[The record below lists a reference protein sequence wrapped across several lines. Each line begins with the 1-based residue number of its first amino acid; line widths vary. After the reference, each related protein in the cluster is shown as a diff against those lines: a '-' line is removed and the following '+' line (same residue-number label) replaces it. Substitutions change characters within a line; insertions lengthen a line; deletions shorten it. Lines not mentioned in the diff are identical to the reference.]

1 MNSREKVLSGVI
13 AFLVI
18 AWGAWTL
25 WGSVG
30 SSYAERELQL
40 LSLQREHRDAN
51 RTRRDSRRAAAQL
64 DKWLAMSLPAD
75 DRQAHTVYL
84 QWLGHGLYEVGFDE
98 VDIKNLDTQTN
109 RRGRRNSAYQNNAYN
124 QLRYKVSCHGT
135 LEQLTSFL
143 FKFYRVDCLHKIES
157 LSMRPVK
164 DSDKMALDLSISA
177 LALRGVSHDDA
188 LKESSTSRLVHGD
201 LDDYQQMIVGRKLFT
216 AYAPSPDTPT
226 EVAAH
231 NGGPPRSD
239 EAKNAYVTGIV
250 TRPGGFQAWLHFRST
265 DKRHLLGAGD
275 AVDVGDFHATVV
287 SISPRAIVLSSDGQM
302 LRVGLGQNL
311 GEATVLPVEGS

>member
-1 MNSREKVLSGVI
+1 MNSREKILSGVI
-13 AFLVI
+13 AFLVLV
-18 AWGAWTL
+18 WGTWTL

-30 SSYAERELQL
+30 SAYTERELQL
-40 LSLQREHRDAN
+40 QSLRREHRDAN
-51 RTRRDSRRAAAQL
+51 RTRLASRRAAAQL
-64 DKWLAMSLPAD
+64 DKWQTMSLPAN
-75 DRQAHTVYL
+75 DRQAHTVYF
-84 QWLGHGLYEVGFDE
+84 QWLRDGLDEAGFDGF
-98 VDIKNLDTQTN
+98 DIKNLDTIRN
-109 RRGRRNSAYQNNAYN
+109 RRGRQKNAYK
-124 QLRYKVSCHGT
+124 QLRYTVSCRGT

-164 DSDKMALDLSISA
+164 DSDKMALDLAVTA
-177 LALRGVSHDDA
+177 LALPGVSHNDA
-188 LKESSTSRLVHGD
+188 FRKSSTSRLVHGD

-216 AYAPSPDTPT
+216 AYAPSPEKPT
-226 EVAAH
+226 EVAADT
-231 NGGPPRSD
+231 GGPPQSD

-265 DKRHLLGAGD
+265 DKRYLLGAGD

-287 SISPRAIVLSSDGQM
+287 SISPRAIVLSSDGQR